1 MNHSKSVQNAQA
13 WIAAIRLV
21 IMYAGLLDHSNINLI
36 KGAILLFAIE
46 SRGNY
51 WKFSS
56 RVKKKQRL
64 YYNCYTNA
72 RVGIQY
78 ICVVITEQKSTGKGT
93 FFTHSR
99 GPRGP

>member
-1 MNHSKSVQNAQA
+1 
-13 WIAAIRLV
+13 
-21 IMYAGLLDHSNINLI
+21 MYAGLLDHSNINLI

-64 YYNCYTNA
+64 YYNYYTN
-72 RVGIQY
+72 GITY
-78 ICVVITEQKSTGKGT
+78 LYLVSNSFVVRRCKEI
-93 FFTHSR
+93 
-99 GPRGP
+99 